1 MMFFC
6 LLNIPKSPIMRMIT
20 LPICVEIMQIMLS
33 KDLEYDANILI
44 NWFNNNLLK
53 INAHKS
59 HVLMVPEKKQP
70 TY

>member
-1 MMFFC
+1 M
-6 LLNIPKSPIMRMIT
+6 LSGQPGMIT
-20 LPICVEIMQIMLS
+20 LPIFCRNNADNAI
-33 KDLEYDANILI
+33 KDLEYDVNILI

-59 HVLMVPEKKQP
+59 HVYVMCTEKKQP